1 MYGIW
6 YDQGKG
12 LPVNFRY
19 NPISQVST
27 TKILMF
33 YWEYQFSGPFA
44 LPMFITTIISNSQ
57 YYWLFLWCTLNIN
70 PQYQWWLVIIPTS
83 NSIKKKNT
91 ISYILNKPACSRND
105 VANPAALKAT
115 GQFEDCCEGRLLG
128 LALWD
133 QADMRQSGLGVD
145 QEELRMLITIKIVVK
160 SH

>member
-1 MYGIW
+1 MGFDMIRGRAY
-6 YDQGKG
+6 QS
-12 LPVNFRY
+12 
-19 NPISQVST
+19 ISAIIPYPKFPLQKSSCFIENINLV
-27 TKILMF
+27 
-33 YWEYQFSGPFA
+33 GPFA

-83 NSIKKKNT
+83 NSIKKNT